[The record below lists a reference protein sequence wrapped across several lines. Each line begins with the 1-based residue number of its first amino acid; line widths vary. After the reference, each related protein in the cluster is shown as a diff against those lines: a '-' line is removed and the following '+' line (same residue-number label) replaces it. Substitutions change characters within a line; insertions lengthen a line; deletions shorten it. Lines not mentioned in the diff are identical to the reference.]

1 MQRSEWAQD
10 EPDREALARINSL
23 VHCGHVSELSA
34 AFRLQAS
41 HFCRRSRFACCV
53 FCRFRRAGEPLRT
66 ATQGFICRMVRSS
79 ISAFRTSVSSC
90 IRSGTR
96 RSRQALIRSWQD
108 MRERGSQKI
117 QSPMEHLER
126 LRSANKIR
134 SWTRES
140 SEAASEFSRFR
151 RHATSKFSRF
161 GLRSKALS
169 GVLKPGLQSR
179 TRQTSLAPADHSPSG
194 SSR

>member
-34 AFRLQAS
+34 GFRLQAS

-66 ATQGFICRMVRSS
+66 APQGFICRMVRSS
-79 ISAFRTSVSSC
+79 ISAFRTSASLC
-90 IRSGTR
+90 IQSGTR

-108 MRERGSQKI
+108 MRERGARKI

-126 LRSANKIR
+126 LRSANRIR

-151 RHATSKFSRF
+151 PHATSECSRS

-169 GVLKPGLQSR
+169 GVLKPGLQST
-179 TRQTSLAPADHSPSG
+179 TRLSSLAPADHSPSG

>member
-10 EPDREALARINSL
+10 EPDCEALARINSL
-23 VHCGHVSELSA
+23 IHCGHVSELSA

-41 HFCRRSRFACCV
+41 HFCRRPGFACCV
-53 FCRFRRAGEPLRT
+53 FCRFRRVGEPFRT
-66 ATQGFICRMVRSS
+66 APQGFIGRMVGSS
-79 ISAFRTSVSSC
+79 ISAFRTSASLC
-90 IRSGTR
+90 IRSGSR
-96 RSRQALIRSWQD
+96 RSRQALNRSWRD
-108 MRERGSQKI
+108 MRERGSRKI

-126 LRSANKIR
+126 LRSPNRIR

-151 RHATSKFSRF
+151 RHATSEFSRF
-161 GLRSKALS
+161 GLRSKALL

-179 TRQTSLAPADHSPSG
+179 TRQSSLAPADHSPSG

>member
-1 MQRSEWAQD
+1 MLLSDCRPVTFAAG
-10 EPDREALARINSL
+10 P
-23 VHCGHVSELSA
+23 VSHAAFSA
-34 AFRLQAS
+34 ASAALGTRCGQ
-41 HFCRRSRFACCV
+41 
-53 FCRFRRAGEPLRT
+53 PLRD
-66 ATQGFICRMVRSS
+66 FICRMVGSS
-79 ISAFRTSVSSC
+79 ISAFRTSASLC
-90 IRSGTR
+90 IQSGTR

-108 MRERGSQKI
+108 MRERGARKI

-126 LRSANKIR
+126 LRNANRIR

-151 RHATSKFSRF
+151 RHATSEFSRF

-179 TRQTSLAPADHSPSG
+179 TRQSSLAPADHSPSG